1 MNNELVVVINEQINK
16 EFYSAYLY
24 LSMSQYFEGI
34 DMNGMAKWMYE
45 QFREEQY
52 HAQKFIKYLNAR
64 GESVELETIEKPKTN
79 WNSIIGVFE
88 DTLSHEKDITD
99 SINSLT
105 GIAVDKK
112 DFATV
117 NYLQWYINEQVE
129 EEETVSGII
138 NQLKLIGD
146 NGYGLLMLDKE
157 LSTRNFIEPVGK

>member
-1 MNNELVVVINEQINK
+1 MNNNLVDEINKQINK

-24 LSMSQYFEGI
+24 LSMSQYLEGK
-34 DMNGMAKWMYE
+34 DMTGMAKWMYE

-52 HAQKFIKYLNAR
+52 HAQKFIQFLNSR
-64 GESVELETIEKPKTN
+64 GEKVELELIEKPRVE
-79 WNSIIGVFE
+79 WNNLLDVFE
-88 DTLSHEKDITD
+88 DTLVHEKAVTD
-99 SINSLT
+99 SINALT
-105 GIAVDKK
+105 GIAVEVN

-138 NQLKLIGD
+138 HQLKLIGD

-157 LSTRNFIEPVGK
+157 LSARNFVEPVGK